1 MERTQKGRSRHH
13 AVDRLVPGVPGPR
26 LRGRGDDPRF
36 GSAQSPVW
44 DAHAGA
50 ALNSTTASVSPSAAY
65 LAGSKGKLTSSNYAA
80 LAERS
85 QDTAARDIEDLS
97 RQGILARDA
106 AGRSEHQLQSYR
118 HYTRCIE

>member
-1 MERTQKGRSRHH
+1 MGCLDRAFEGAETILVSVLRKARSGMPT
-13 AVDRLVPGVPGPR
+13 PG
-26 LRGRGDDPRF
+26 
-36 GSAQSPVW
+36 Q
-44 DAHAGA
+44 H
-50 ALNSTTASVSPSAAY
+50 STLLTASVSPSTAY